1 MRKESTSNAGKFET
15 LTLRPVFRSYSQDSR
30 AVLSV
35 MFDVLK
41 DLMGVMPH
49 LKQVYYWQD
58 SAGCYHCGNTISIA
72 HMVGKLHGVTV
83 KHMDFCDRQGG
94 KWVGEGGV
102 GIRSAVIK
110 SHMKIYPNSGNNIET
125 SKEI

>member
-72 HMVGKLHGVTV
+72 HMIGKLHGVTV

-94 KWVGEGGV
+94 KWVGEGG
-102 GIRSAVIK
+102 G
-110 SHMKIYPNSGNNIET
+110 
-125 SKEI
+125 